1 MTWTITIKVP
11 WMWLTSPKC
20 EWTTRHLSFFFFFP
34 SKICLTFETFV
45 FSYKVL
51 HLNSTLW
58 GVFEHFLDTLLS
70 HSITYYSKHNI
81 HSLGWSTFFKNY
93 RTFCIASVKSLSH
106 FATMREM
113 KLDLRMSFLR
123 MFFFISLEKNCF
135 NTTWSSIFINK
146 S

>member
-1 MTWTITIKVP
+1 MLWKKIISNHMTWTITIKVP

-93 RTFCIASVKSLSH
+93 RTFLHSIY
-106 FATMREM
+106 
-113 KLDLRMSFLR
+113 
-123 MFFFISLEKNCF
+123 EKFVTFCHYERNE
-135 NTTWSSIFINK
+135 TWFENEFS
-146 S
+146 